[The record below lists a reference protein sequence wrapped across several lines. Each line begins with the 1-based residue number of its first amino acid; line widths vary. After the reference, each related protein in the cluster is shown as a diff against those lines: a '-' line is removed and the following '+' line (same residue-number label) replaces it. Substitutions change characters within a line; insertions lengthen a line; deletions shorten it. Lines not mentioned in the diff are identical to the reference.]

1 MRFGRVET
9 EEAEGAVLAHAVQA
23 GPLRLPKARKLTRD
37 DLRQL
42 AEAGISHVVA
52 AVLEPGDV
60 GEDEAAT
67 RLAALLAAPRVEAK
81 AASTGRV
88 NLHAAEAGVFR
99 VDTAAVDAFNA
110 VDPTITLATLPDF
123 ASVEAGQMVATVKII
138 PFAVGEAAMAKAAA
152 ALKGKPVLTLH
163 VFRPLRVALVQTMLP
178 GTKAS
183 VLDKTAELTERRLRR
198 SGGEVVAE
206 TRISHDEATL
216 AEHLKRLAG
225 SADLLIAFGASAVAD
240 DGDVIPAAIRS
251 AGGRVERTGMPVD
264 PGNLLVLGELA
275 GRPVLGAPGCA
286 RSPKLNG
293 FDWVLDRIAAGIEV
307 DSAAMGRLGVGG
319 LLMEIPTRPQPREPR
334 LTRKLAVAGILLA
347 AGRSSRMGGP
357 NKLLARFDGVP
368 LARRSAERLAASEAR
383 PVVAV
388 LGHNAAAVR
397 DAIGDADVGRVDNP
411 DFASGLAGSLKSG
424 VAALGRLPDGV
435 LVALADMPGVE
446 TADYDRMIAAFR
458 AHGGKAV
465 VRATAGGRRGN
476 PVILPAALAARV
488 DELEGDTGARHL
500 IETGGLEIIDV
511 EIGEAARIDVDTPE
525 ALAAAGGEI
534 AL

>member
-1 MRFGRVET
+1 
-9 EEAEGAVLAHAVQA
+9 
-23 GPLRLPKARKLTRD
+23 
-37 DLRQL
+37 
-42 AEAGISHVVA
+42 
-52 AVLEPGDV
+52 
-60 GEDEAAT
+60 
-67 RLAALLAAPRVEAK
+67 
-81 AASTGRV
+81 
-88 NLHAAEAGVFR
+88 
-99 VDTAAVDAFNA
+99 
-110 VDPTITLATLPDF
+110 
-123 ASVEAGQMVATVKII
+123 
-138 PFAVGEAAMAKAAA
+138 
-152 ALKGKPVLTLH
+152 
-163 VFRPLRVALVQTMLP
+163 
-178 GTKAS
+178 
-183 VLDKTAELTERRLRR
+183 
-198 SGGEVVAE
+198 
-206 TRISHDEATL
+206 
-216 AEHLKRLAG
+216 
-225 SADLLIAFGASAVAD
+225 
-240 DGDVIPAAIRS
+240 
-251 AGGRVERTGMPVD
+251 
-264 PGNLLVLGELA
+264 
-275 GRPVLGAPGCA
+275 
-286 RSPKLNG
+286 
-293 FDWVLDRIAAGIEV
+293 VLDRIAAGIDV
-307 DSAAMGRLGVGG
+307 DSVAVARLGVGG

-334 LTRKLAVAGILLA
+334 PTRKLAVAGILLA

-357 NKLLARFDGVP
+357 NKLLARFGGVP

-411 DFASGLAGSLKSG
+411 DFASGLAGSLKAG

-511 EIGEAARIDVDTPE
+511 EIGEAARLDVDTPE